1 MSGIDV
7 QEDKKSIL
15 DKLKGLQSLLDI
27 DEQKQERRANLEKWR
42 QSYDNIKWG
51 ADNPIAFL
59 LLLVKQIK
67 SKKKEKTKR

>member
-27 DEQKQERRANLEKWR
+27 DEQKQERRANLEKF
-42 QSYDNIKWG
+42 Y
-51 ADNPIAFL
+51 L
-59 LLLVKQIK
+59 
-67 SKKKEKTKR
+67 